1 VDGLVGGRW
10 GGLFGAIGIDLQPY
24 WTLTVP
30 PLLVLRWDA
39 IAAGITVIVAIL
51 LAAWSSRTGDS
62 FGALRPL
69 RRDDLV
75 YIVVGILPGA
85 AIGGRLLHGLAYLDT
100 YAADPAALFDPAR
113 GTLSMLG
120 AVLGGSLS
128 GILVARVLG
137 TPWRRWLDVAA
148 PILLLTI
155 AGGKIAQFLGGGGQ
169 GIPWDGPWAVA
180 FLGDGPWSSVWPFVP
195 AHPAQLYEALW
206 ALAGLLPL
214 SWVNAFEGAIR
225 LPVGFRQ
232 EEGWLRVRQD
242 RGEDVTFGRLRFG
255 LLYLF
260 ALGWW
265 LVGRFV
271 IAFTWRD
278 DLSVGPLRAEQAM
291 ALAAL
296 LAVAVLMVAATR
308 MTPERTAGVSRPGDI
323 DWPEEGA
330 RVDLPVPDTSPT
342 RPIPK

>member
-1 VDGLVGGRW
+1 LSVDSIF
-10 GGLFGAIGIDLQPY
+10 GGLLGAIGIDLQPY

-39 IAAGITVIVAIL
+39 IAAGVTVVAAIL
-51 LAAWSSRTGDS
+51 VAAWSSRSVDA

-69 RRDDLV
+69 RRDDLL

-85 AIGGRLLHGLAYLDT
+85 ALGGRLFHGLAYLDT

-113 GTLSMLG
+113 GTLSMFG
-120 AVLGGSLS
+120 AVIGGTLS

-148 PILLLTI
+148 PVLLLAI

-180 FLGDGPWSSVWPFVP
+180 FLGAGPWSSVAPAVP
-195 AHPAQLYEALW
+195 AHPSQLYEALW

-214 SWVNAFEGAIR
+214 SWVVAFEGAIR

-232 EEGWLRVRQD
+232 EEGWLRVRQA

-255 LLYLF
+255 LLYVF

-265 LVGRFV
+265 LFGRFV

-278 DLSVGPLRAEQAM
+278 DLAIGPLRAEQAM
-291 ALAAL
+291 ALAGLLVVAAL
-296 LAVAVLMVAATR
+296 MFAATR
-308 MTPERTAGVSRPGDI
+308 MTPEPPIGGGTGGDI

-330 RVDLPVPDTSPT
+330 GVDLPVPDTSPRRQEAT
-342 RPIPK
+342 